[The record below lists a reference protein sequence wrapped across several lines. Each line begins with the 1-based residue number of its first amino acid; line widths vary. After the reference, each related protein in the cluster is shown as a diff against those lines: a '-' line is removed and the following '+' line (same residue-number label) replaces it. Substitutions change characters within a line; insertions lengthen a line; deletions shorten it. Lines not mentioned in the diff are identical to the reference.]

1 MANLNS
7 ALVFYFGALILYVLS
22 IFFDSPN
29 LELFSRPIIIPS
41 IYYFYFI
48 SVKGR
53 INLLFSISILSFFI
67 GEILYLISASDFLI
81 QGLICFGIPYFIV
94 TYFLCQDFLY
104 YLNKK
109 KYEINSISFYII
121 ILLLFYLL
129 YNVLSFINESS
140 QLEFSIYIIY
150 GILLFVMGILT
161 FLIQFN
167 FNNRTILYMVLMVS
181 SFIVSDLF
189 FIFSTN
195 MKDVIALKLLN
206 VISQQLSYCLFVGY
220 FIYRTRFKIYEK
232 NNFLRIESEI
242 TP

>member
-7 ALVFYFGALILYVLS
+7 ALVLYFGALILYVVS

-53 INLLFSISILSFFI
+53 VNLLFSVSILSFFI

-81 QGLICFGIPYFIV
+81 PGLICFGIPYFIV

-104 YLNKK
+104 YLKKK
-109 KYEINSISFYII
+109 KYSINNLSFYIVL
-121 ILLLFYLL
+121 LLLFYLL
-129 YNVLSFINESS
+129 YNVLSFINETS
-140 QLEFSIYIIY
+140 QLEFSIYIMY
-150 GILLFVMGILT
+150 GILLFVMGIIT

-167 FNNRTILYMVLMVS
+167 FNNRTILFMVLMVT

-189 FIFSTN
+189 FIFSEK
-195 MKDVIALKLLN
+195 MKDVISLKLIN
-206 VISQQLSYCLFVGY
+206 VISQQSSFFFFVCY
-220 FIYRTRFKIYEK
+220 FIYRTRFKIYGK
-232 NNFLRIESEI
+232 SDFLKMN
-242 TP
+242 